1 MYRDLVKH
9 VGIQTGL
16 TQAKARAAL
25 GVVFNAAERQASP
38 FAGAMFKKLPGARTA
53 SAKAGSEL
61 GTSTGEIARLIEQTP
76 GGRQHVVR
84 RMFRDLQGLGLGHDE
99 IGRVLPAVSE
109 YMAET
114 YGIDGFGHLGDLIG
128 TNLDV
133 YGEGADFAAESS
145 AA

>member
-25 GVVFNAAERQASP
+25 GIVFNAAERQASP

-61 GTSTGEIARLIEQTP
+61 GTCTGEIARLIERTP
-76 GGRQHVVR
+76 GGRRHVFS
-84 RMFRDLQGLGLGHDE
+84 RMFRDLQQLGLGHEE
-99 IGRVLPAVSE
+99 IGKILPAVSE
-109 YMAET
+109 YMSHT
-114 YGIDGFGHLGDLIG
+114 YDQNEFGHLGDLIG
-128 TNLDV
+128 TDLDV
-133 YGEGADFAAESS
+133 YGESSS
-145 AA
+145 ATASVSAA